1 MKRIILLILFISS
14 ILRAN
19 YLITNGEIALFYDGK
34 NNILTNIQ
42 AKEFSKDILSN
53 LQILLVKD
61 YKIYRARDYY
71 TETKFINGKNI
82 FYMKYNIN
90 NNVVESYIV
99 LSNENKNSMLI
110 YTNLNGVEW
119 DKPYKLIYKFSPLIL
134 EGNIENR
141 DEYYKYDMLNFSK
154 SERTHVFVATE
165 KDFENFK
172 VRLLETTLLKGLNE
186 RIYIAKDIE
195 NKKDDFLEIVFSR
208 KKPEFSDF
216 SFKEIID
223 REEKFWKNFN
233 KKYYYL
239 RENVINQIKKFYLV
253 SFGVQKNLNMSM
265 SRAKYLEQLKIIY
278 LGAIL
283 NKENLIPEFNFD
295 RSDSIQNM
303 FTYYYYMRLSSIKG
317 NMDAKR
323 LIENNLE
330 KVKKDIQ
337 ESYKSIINKEGDWLD
352 NSLIFYNFLSEME
365 KIEIDESLLNEI
377 HLMKEDISRKTEK
390 EIVNSFGII
399 KNNDYIKYLTILSQ
413 ENQVKNINELLKGTN
428 NLIGLLKKDDTI
440 DSGANLSLAILL
452 YKNNYLVESDKIFYS
467 LDYFINNEE
476 KYDKIDLE
484 ELYLYF
490 INIQYRGLI

>member
-1 MKRIILLILFISS
+1 
-14 ILRAN
+14 
-19 YLITNGEIALFYDGK
+19 
-34 NNILTNIQ
+34 
-42 AKEFSKDILSN
+42 
-53 LQILLVKD
+53 
-61 YKIYRARDYY
+61 
-71 TETKFINGKNI
+71 
-82 FYMKYNIN
+82 
-90 NNVVESYIV
+90 
-99 LSNENKNSMLI
+99 
-110 YTNLNGVEW
+110 
-119 DKPYKLIYKFSPLIL
+119 
-134 EGNIENR
+134 
-141 DEYYKYDMLNFSK
+141 MLNFSK
-154 SERTHVFVATE
+154 SEKTHVFVATE

-377 HLMKEDISRKTEK
+377 QLMKEDISRKTEK

-467 LDYFINNEE
+467 IDYFINNEE